1 MKWLIDNWTLLVVT
15 AAVLAGVWYILKR
28 MSSGPSEEQLLKVKE
43 WLLYAVI
50 MAEKELGAGTGQLK
64 LRYVYDMFV
73 EKFPALVSIIS
84 FELFSRLVDE
94 ALEKMRHLLEYNKDI
109 EDYVSQQGGGHGSIR
124 D

>member
-1 MKWLIDNWTLLVVT
+1 MKWLIDNWTLLVVL
-15 AAVLAGVWYILKR
+15 AVVIAGAWYIMR
-28 MSSGPSEEQLLKVKE
+28 RIAAGPSEEQLLKVKE

-94 ALEKMRHLLEYNKDI
+94 ALEKMRHLLEYNKDL
-109 EDYVSQQGGGHGSIR
+109 EDYVSR
-124 D
+124 

>member
-1 MKWLIDNWTLLVVT
+1 MKWLIDNWTLLVVV
-15 AAVLAGVWYILKR
+15 AAVLVGVWFILKR
-28 MSSGPSEEQLLKVKE
+28 IAAGPSEEQLLKVKE
-43 WLLYAVI
+43 WLLFAVV

-94 ALEKMRHLLEYNKDI
+94 ALEKMRHLLEYNKDL
-109 EDYVSQQGGGHGSIR
+109 EDYVSR
-124 D
+124 